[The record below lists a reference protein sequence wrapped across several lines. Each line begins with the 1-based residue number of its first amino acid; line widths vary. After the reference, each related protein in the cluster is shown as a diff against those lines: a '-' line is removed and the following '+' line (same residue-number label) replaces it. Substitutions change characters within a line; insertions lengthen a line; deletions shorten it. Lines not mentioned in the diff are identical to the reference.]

1 MTALKVSEWLSGA
14 DGRVLFVSR
23 EREVTL
29 SMLSLATRRLRLR
42 LQAYTAA
49 PAAGLRVAIVTQ
61 SACALTEAFLAV
73 LSLHLL
79 PVFPGHTRK
88 ALLKEQGSGFD
99 LLITDLPE
107 LNAPEDLGKP
117 CLLLERLPTEVPAE
131 AVATEFMAEIT
142 ESSPFVLYT
151 SGSTGKPKAV
161 LKTVGEMEAE
171 ARLIGATVPWL
182 FEAPL
187 FVPAVYP
194 YHMFGLTFSV
204 FAPLSSGKTLLQ
216 PIAHYSEEL
225 CALKEYGPLIL
236 IATPAF
242 LKHLDLSLTPPCLKA
257 IVCAGG
263 PLENALRKSLRRWCQ
278 VTVTDIYGSTEA
290 GVIAWRHGEGEDGEA
305 PLTLFEDVNLEEQ
318 QRRESCVFTL
328 NSGHVRGTLSL
339 DDRLTLLENRKLKL
353 EGRCDRILKIEEI
366 RISLNEVE
374 ARLKALPYLSESS
387 VVPVRRQGR
396 LFTGAALVLDPKG
409 AERLKSEAEASGK
422 SVEQYLY
429 PLLRRDLLPYLER
442 VAIPRFIRIVDA
454 LPVTA
459 MGKNDTAAVLR
470 LFEEEE

>member
-29 SMLSLATRRLRLR
+29 GMLRLATLKLRLR

-49 PAAGLRVAIVTQ
+49 PSAGLRVAIVTQ

-73 LSLHLL
+73 LSLNLL

-88 ALLKEQGSGFD
+88 ALLKEQRSGFD
-99 LLITDLPE
+99 LLITDLAE
-107 LNAPEDLGKP
+107 LNAPGDLGLP
-117 CLLLERLPTEVPAE
+117 CILLEALPTEVPTKT
-131 AVATEFMAEIT
+131 VATEFMAEIT
-142 ESSPFVLYT
+142 ENSPFVLYT

-161 LKTVGEMEAE
+161 FKTVGEMEAE
-171 ARLIGATVPWL
+171 ARIIGATVPWL

-204 FAPLSSGKTLLQ
+204 FAPLSFGKTLLQ

-225 CALKEYGPLIL
+225 CALKECGPFTLV
-236 IATPAF
+236 ATPAF
-242 LKHLDLSLTPPCLKA
+242 LKRLDLSLTPPCLRE

-318 QRRESCVFTL
+318 KGENCVFTL
-328 NSGHVRGTLSL
+328 NSGHVQSTLSL
-339 DDRLTLLENRKLKL
+339 DDRLTLLENRRIKL

>member
-1 MTALKVSEWLSGA
+1 M
-14 DGRVLFVSR
+14 
-23 EREVTL
+23 
-29 SMLSLATRRLRLR
+29 
-42 LQAYTAA
+42 
-49 PAAGLRVAIVTQ
+49 
-61 SACALTEAFLAV
+61 
-73 LSLHLL
+73 
-79 PVFPGHTRK
+79 
-88 ALLKEQGSGFD
+88 
-99 LLITDLPE
+99 
-107 LNAPEDLGKP
+107 
-117 CLLLERLPTEVPAE
+117 
-131 AVATEFMAEIT
+131 ATEFMAEIT

-171 ARLIGATVPWL
+171 ARLISTTLAWL

-216 PIAHYSEEL
+216 PLAHYSEEL

-242 LKHLDLSLTPPCLKA
+242 LKRLDLSLTPPCLKA
-257 IVCAGG
+257 IICAGG

-305 PLTLFEDVNLEEQ
+305 PLTLFDDVNLEEQ
-318 QRRESCVFTL
+318 KGENCVFTL
-328 NSGHVRGTLSL
+328 NSGHVQSTLSL
-339 DDRLTLLENRKLKL
+339 DDRLTLLENRRLKL

-374 ARLKALPYLSESS
+374 ARLKALPYISESS
-387 VVPVRRQGR
+387 VVPVRRKGR
-396 LFTGAALVLDPKG
+396 LFTGAALVPDLKS
-409 AERLKSEAEASGK
+409 AERLKNEARTQGK

-429 PLLRRDLLPYLER
+429 PLLRRDLLPYLEQ
-442 VAIPRFIRIVDA
+442 VAIPRFIRIMDE

-470 LFEEEE
+470 LFDEEE